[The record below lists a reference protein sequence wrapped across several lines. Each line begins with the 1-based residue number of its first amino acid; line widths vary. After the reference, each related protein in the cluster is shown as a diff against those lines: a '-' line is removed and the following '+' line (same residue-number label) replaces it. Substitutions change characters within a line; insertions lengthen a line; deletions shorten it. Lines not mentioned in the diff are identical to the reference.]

1 MSSIPYNSKAYLDAK
16 VSMTNHGTV
25 DAGRQM
31 QSPASAGSRGL
42 AKTTQFSKDKT
53 QMQLGQEAI
62 AESMVDIRSI
72 MNRIDGVNVPTNE
85 MNELADNDKMEF
97 TKLLLDISVM
107 KDRVQALS
115 VDEDAKASAIQSL
128 TSAEEALVA
137 LDETAVQEDLDYRSD
152 DILNKA
158 GFDPM
163 KAKEYMAVF
172 NDHGDTSDIDQMN
185 MDKVGLAD
193 AMSMVLASHDIKNE
207 SYQPFPEGDE
217 FDIAEDEDF
226 EEVLGSLG
234 FPEDET
240 ELFDAEYQGRK
251 VPLNKPMR
259 GDSKKFKVY
268 VKDPKTGNV
277 KKVNFGHG
285 GTSAKKL
292 GQKTMKI
299 RKSNPKARKSF
310 RARHNCA
317 NPGPKTKARF
327 WSCRKW

>member
-1 MSSIPYNSKAYLDAK
+1 MDAK
-16 VSMTNHGTV
+16 VSMSDHGMV
-25 DAGRQM
+25 DAGRQV

-42 AKTTQFSKDKT
+42 AKTTQFTKDKV
-53 QMQLGQEAI
+53 QMQMGNSPI
-62 AESMVDIRSI
+62 AESMIEIRNI
-72 MNRIDGVNVPTNE
+72 LNRIDGVNVPVQEHNE
-85 MNELADNDKMEF
+85 AYENGKMEYA
-97 TKLLLDISVM
+97 KVMLDLSVM
-107 KDRVQALS
+107 KDRITALAI
-115 VDEDAKASAIQSL
+115 DEDAKASAIHSL
-128 TSAEEALVA
+128 TQAEESLVA

-163 KAKEYMAVF
+163 KVKEYMAVF

-207 SYQPFPEGDE
+207 SYQPMPEGDE
-217 FDIAEDEDF
+217 FDIEEDEDF
-226 EEVLGSLG
+226 EEVLGPLG

-268 VKDPKTGNV
+268 VKDPSTGNV

-317 NPGPKTKARF
+317 NPGPKTSARY
-327 WSCRKW
+327 WSCRAW